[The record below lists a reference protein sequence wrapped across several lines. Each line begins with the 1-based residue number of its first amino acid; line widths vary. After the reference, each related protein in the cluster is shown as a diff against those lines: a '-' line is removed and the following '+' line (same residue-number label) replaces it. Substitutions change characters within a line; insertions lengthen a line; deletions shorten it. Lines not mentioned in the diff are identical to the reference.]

1 MTSIYD
7 AQEKLYQAVDAY
19 CTASKEAGKQKKPI
33 SESYWN
39 AVVIAWKRV
48 KELKGE

>member
-1 MTSIYD
+1 METIYD

-19 CTASKEAGKQKKPI
+19 CTASKEAGKQTKPI
-33 SESYWN
+33 SEKYWRD
-39 AVVIAWKRV
+39 VVIAWKRV